1 MKSLALIVP
10 IKNEEE
16 NLADLQAAI
25 LKLSKSLY
33 TQSVKLEVIINDNAS
48 TDNTAKIIDNWTF
61 KNIKLKYTRFENDI
75 GFQNSIITG
84 FKLADSDAVVVLQG
98 DLQDPPELILEFVD
112 YWNKGA
118 LVVGGLIQGRQE
130 GPLQNISRRFFYFL
144 LSSSTDR
151 KILRNF
157 QDFYLLDRVVYK
169 KISASSPP
177 YSFIRARISTDFG
190 VDIAIPYARRK
201 RTKGK
206 SKFSFTAK
214 YDLALDALLLYGK
227 KFGRLCSL
235 SALTSGLIFFSI
247 SGFLLAC
254 ELLGVEFQLKGWFS
268 LILSILFGFSVILFF
283 QGIIIEYLQRIYQTS
298 SKIQYNFAD
307 SDDKENY

>member
-16 NLADLQAAI
+16 NLIDLHGAI
-25 LKLSKSLY
+25 LKLSESLY
-33 TQSVKLEVIINDNAS
+33 TKSVKLEVIVNDNAS
-48 TDNTAKIIDNWTF
+48 TDNTSNIINSWEF
-61 KNIKLKYTRFENDI
+61 KNVKLNYTRFENDI

-84 FKLADSDAVVVLQG
+84 FKLAESDAVVVLQG

-130 GPLQNISRRFFYFL
+130 SFLQNTSRRLFYFL

-151 KILRNF
+151 KILKNF
-157 QDFYLLDRVVYK
+157 QDFYLLDRAVYK
-169 KISASSPP
+169 KISVSSPP
-177 YSFIRARISTDFG
+177 HSFVRARISTDFG
-190 VDIAIPYARRK
+190 VDIAIPYFRNK
-201 RTKGK
+201 RMKGK
-206 SKFSFTAK
+206 SKFSFTDK

-235 SALTSGLIFFSI
+235 FALTSALIFLAI

-254 ELLGVEFQLKGWFS
+254 ELLGVEFELKGWLS
-268 LILSILFGFSVILFF
+268 LILSIFFGFSIILFF
-283 QGIIIEYLQRIYQTS
+283 QGITIEYLQRVYQTG
-298 SKIQYNFAD
+298 SKIQYDFNN
-307 SDDKENY
+307 SDDKKIY